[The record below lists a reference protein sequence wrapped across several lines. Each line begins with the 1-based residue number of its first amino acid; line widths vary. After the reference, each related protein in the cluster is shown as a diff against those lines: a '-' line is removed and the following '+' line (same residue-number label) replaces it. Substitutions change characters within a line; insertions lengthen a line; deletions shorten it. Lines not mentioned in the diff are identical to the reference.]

1 MKPLNLFLP
10 LLLLVCTGILHAQ
23 SAIVWRLQGP
33 VQYME
38 RPGAA
43 QKSLQPGQSLGLEA
57 VVSVRSGGSVILL
70 YEAERIAIDQAG
82 NYPIKSLVG
91 QREKESS
98 SFMKRFF
105 SYIYDGI
112 VNTSGSKEIE
122 KYHKEYLTQSSGGI
136 KGFAGAEYGLQPT
149 RAILGTFSPGPI
161 HFGWFSTGDSILY
174 DFQILDYQTDGVVFK
189 ALLRDTSFVVNIG
202 QLAVEPGR
210 KYYWVVYE
218 KALGGVGLGFNLVD
232 DPSLRSPKM
241 EFVIANTDYDELTR
255 DLEASEEYRNAT
267 ETERLLMLAQDLED
281 KQYVF
286 AANKTLQEALDRTPQ
301 DPVLRR
307 IYGAFLI
314 RQGLWRTAQA
324 YLPGPSE

>member
-1 MKPLNLFLP
+1 
-10 LLLLVCTGILHAQ
+10 
-23 SAIVWRLQGP
+23 
-33 VQYME
+33 ME
-38 RPGAA
+38 RPGAT
-43 QKSLQPGQSLGLEA
+43 QKTLQPGQSLDLEA

-70 YEAERIAIDQAG
+70 YEEERITIDQVG
-82 NYPIKSLVG
+82 NYPLKSLVG
-91 QREKESS
+91 RTTKESS

-112 VNTSGSKEIE
+112 VNTSGSKQIE

-136 KGFAGAEYGLQPT
+136 KGFAGAEYGVQPT
-149 RAILGTFSPGPI
+149 RAILGTFTPGAI
-161 HFGWFSTGDSILY
+161 HFEWFSSGDSILY

-189 ALLRDTSFVVNIG
+189 ALLRDTSFVVNLW

-218 KALGGVGLGFNLVD
+218 KALDGVGLGFNLVD

-241 EFVIANTDYDELTR
+241 EFVIADKDLNELTR
-255 DLEASEEYRNAT
+255 DLEASEEYRSAT
-267 ETERLLMLAQDLED
+267 ETERLLMLAQDLEAR
-281 KQYVF
+281 QHVF
-286 AANKTLQEALDRTPQ
+286 AANRVLEEALERAPE

-314 RQGLWRTAQA
+314 RQGLWKTAQA
-324 YLPGPSE
+324 YLPGQSE